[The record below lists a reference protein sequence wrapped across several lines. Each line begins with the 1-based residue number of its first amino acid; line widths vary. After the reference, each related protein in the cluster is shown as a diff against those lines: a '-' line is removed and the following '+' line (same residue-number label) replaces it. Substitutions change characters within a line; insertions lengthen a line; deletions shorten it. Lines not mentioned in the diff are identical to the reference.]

1 MTTLTAAEL
10 SRLTTWKW
18 MYTLET
24 AGFTPAE
31 ARRLILLR
39 YVYAREAGV
48 SD

>member
-1 MTTLTAAEL
+1 MAALTAHEL
-10 SRLTTWKW
+10 SQLTLYKW
-18 MYTLET
+18 FYTLET

-39 YVYAREAGV
+39 YVYAREAGF